1 MKRESKATDHAKK
14 RFMELF
20 EFRKNLSIGL
30 IIGILV
36 SGLAYFYRVNEIV
49 GPNLDTR
56 GTPKLFFLLSIVLAF
71 CIAILT
77 AFILGIRSLVKST
90 KN

>member
-1 MKRESKATDHAKK
+1 MKRESKATGHAKK

-20 EFRKNLSIGL
+20 ELRKNLSIGL